1 MKEKLKKFLRIDRRW
16 IFLLLTIVMFWP
28 IIHPFGLAGK
38 TSQQSVRDFYDFI
51 EKVQPGQ
58 MVILGVDYDPS
69 TKPEL
74 HPQAIAALRH
84 LMSRDIRVLMLT
96 FISGAPG
103 MMEELR
109 QIPSEY
115 GKEYGKDYVI
125 MPYNPNYMA
134 AMTQMSIDINKAY
147 DKDMDGSLVREMP
160 VMQGIK
166 TYKDIAGV
174 VEITGTGML
183 DAWVAYVGDKYDVP
197 LIGGTT
203 AISQLGFGP
212 YLQNKQIKGLLGGM
226 RGASEYENLIG
237 KPGKAT
243 SGIDAL
249 NLAHLLV
256 IVLILTSNII
266 IFATKER
273 N

>member
-1 MKEKLKKFLRIDRRW
+1 
-16 IFLLLTIVMFWP
+16 
-28 IIHPFGLAGK
+28 
-38 TSQQSVRDFYDFI
+38 
-51 EKVQPGQ
+51 
-58 MVILGVDYDPS
+58 
-69 TKPEL
+69 
-74 HPQAIAALRH
+74 
-84 LMSRDIRVLMLT
+84 
-96 FISGAPG
+96 
-103 MMEELR
+103 
-109 QIPSEY
+109 
-115 GKEYGKDYVI
+115 
-125 MPYNPNYMA
+125 MA

-212 YLQNKQIKGLLGGM
+212 YLQNKQIKGLVGGM